1 MFVVKIKYCP
11 SVLIADRKL
20 PVKNVN
26 VMKSQTYFISMEWM
40 LNSTLPIKWFL
51 WNLWLYEYK
60 KVRSKLSIRKLRLTH
75 YNRKL
80 VCVFSDTNNFYKSCD
95 PHHFLR
101 LRALLDR
108 SFFIKKSVHFS
119 LATNYYLQLLAS
131 ISTVICT
138 PNSMTFRAFIA
149 SSLP

>member
-1 MFVVKIKYCP
+1 M
-11 SVLIADRKL
+11 
-20 PVKNVN
+20 
-26 VMKSQTYFISMEWM
+26 
-40 LNSTLPIKWFL
+40 
-51 WNLWLYEYK
+51 
-60 KVRSKLSIRKLRLTH
+60 LSIRKLRLTH

-119 LATNYYLQLLAS
+119 LATNYYYLLTTPGIDLYRYLYPKQYDFSS
-131 ISTVICT
+131 IYS
-138 PNSMTFRAFIA
+138 
-149 SSLP
+149 